1 MRAKSPVTS
10 MMCPNATQDVRLY
23 QSINH
28 SLNVKYI
35 IQPRFVTIYS
45 QPIGNIKIAIA
56 FLTNLNDS
64 TAS

>member
-35 IQPRFVTIYS
+35 IQPRFVTI
-45 QPIGNIKIAIA
+45 
-56 FLTNLNDS
+56 
-64 TAS
+64 